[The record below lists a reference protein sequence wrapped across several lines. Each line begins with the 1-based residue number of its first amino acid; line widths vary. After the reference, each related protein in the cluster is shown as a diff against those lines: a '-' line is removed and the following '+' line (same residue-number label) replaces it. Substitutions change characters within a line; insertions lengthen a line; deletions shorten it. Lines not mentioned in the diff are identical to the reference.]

1 MKTYEETMSAIFS
14 KGNAII
20 TARNNR
26 IRNIKRTSAGVSGV
40 CAAAIIGFTVFKND
54 DLKNAGDLNN
64 HNDSIITENEQ
75 TTNEITTRSS
85 ITVTEKTTSHT
96 SKKATSTSTAIT
108 KTSANSIDDTSN
120 ITQQETITSVTSTVP
135 AVTEKNTDNTQPV
148 STEQIS
154 LITETN
160 TASTSVSMTEKTET
174 SSLSRSGSA
183 TTDITAIT
191 ETNTISTSA
200 SMTEKTETSSLS
212 RSATTVS
219 ETNSNSNTAQITTT
233 TSDTTNKFHPTF
245 SFLYEDTSK
254 IFSERFELS
263 FIRQKFII
271 TENGEKNYIG
281 EPEILEKWENDLLS
295 MPYTT
300 NYYEHDDS
308 YEYMLIADKLPE
320 NCTYQGKD
328 KMRIIVQ
335 QFSFYNTIKIRQ
347 QQVETDV
354 SD

>member
-75 TTNEITTRSS
+75 TTNEITTRS
-85 ITVTEKTTSHT
+85 TMAVTEKTTSHT

-160 TASTSVSMTEKTET
+160 TASTSISMTEKTET

-191 ETNTISTSA
+191 E
-200 SMTEKTETSSLS
+200 
-212 RSATTVS
+212 
-219 ETNSNSNTAQITTT
+219 TAQITTT

-328 KMRIIVQ
+328 KMRIIVK